1 MKMTISATLVAW
13 SPMRSRRG
21 VRRGWHSVRVSPGGL
36 TAGRGAVTLP
46 GLIMWGRARLAFITF
61 GIIGMTAS
69 SVGALE
75 RAEVPDKYK
84 WNLGD
89 LYPSEAAWTKAKD
102 ALAKR
107 VPEMAKHKGRLGK
120 SANDLRAALQDMF
133 DADLELSRLM
143 VYANGLSD
151 EDVRAARPREMKQA
165 AEELATA
172 MAAAS
177 SWVRPEI
184 LTLDPGKLRKWMAQ
198 DKKLAPYR
206 VFLEETLRRKPHTLG
221 VGEEKIA
228 AEAGDLERA
237 GGDVHGVLSNAD
249 LPYPTIKLST
259 GETVRLD
266 ASAYT
271 LHRQARARADRDK
284 VFSAFFGALKTY
296 ERTMGATLAATVKAH
311 LFEKRIRKFDT
322 ALEAALFTDNIPPAV
337 YKQLLADVHRSLPTL
352 HRYLGLR
359 KRMLGLDTLRY
370 QDLYVP
376 LVGSVDLHFQPDE
389 ARQITL
395 DALAPLGPAYIETLR
410 KGFESHWTDFL
421 PSTGKRSGAYST
433 GVYGV
438 HPYQLLNFN
447 GRYEDLTTLA
457 HESGHSMHTF
467 LSYAGQPYPT
477 AEYPIFVAEVA
488 STFNENLLIHY
499 MLDRAK
505 DDSTRLFLL
514 GTLLDGLRTTLFR
527 QTHFAEF
534 ELAFHEQAER
544 GEPLTGENLS
554 KRYLELARVYY
565 GHAQKVC
572 QVDEVLA
579 TEWAYVP
586 HFYYNFYVY
595 QYATSMIASTSLARA
610 VREEARAGKTAR
622 RDAYLKMLSAGSS
635 KYAIDLL
642 KDAGVD
648 MTTSAP
654 FDSAIAE
661 MNATMDEIEQILQRK
676 K

>member
-1 MKMTISATLVAW
+1 MGKKG
-13 SPMRSRRG
+13 PRRA
-21 VRRGWHSVRVSPGGL
+21 PGRCGL
-36 TAGRGAVTLP
+36 TAAAAAVTLP
-46 GLIMWGRARLAFITF
+46 GLMGRTRLALVWF
-61 GIIGMTAS
+61 GIIFMTATS
-69 SVGALE
+69 LGAAE
-75 RAEVPDKYK
+75 RKDVPDKYK
-84 WNLGD
+84 WNLSD
-89 LYPSEAAWTKAKD
+89 LYASEGAWTKAKD

-120 SANDLRAALQDMF
+120 SAKDLLAALQTMF
-133 DADLELSRLM
+133 DIELELSRLS

-172 MAAAS
+172 FSAAS

-184 LTLDPGKLRKWMAQ
+184 LTLDPAKLKKWIAQ
-198 DKKLAPYR
+198 EKKLAPYR
-206 VFLEETLRRKPHTLG
+206 VFLEETLRRKAHTLG
-221 VGEEKIA
+221 VAEERVA

-237 GGDVHGVLSNAD
+237 GGEVHGVLSNAD

-271 LHRQARARADRDK
+271 LHRQAPARADRDK
-284 VFSAFFGALKTY
+284 VFASFFGALKTY
-296 ERTMGATLAATVKAH
+296 ERTMGATLAAGVKAH
-311 LFEKRIRKFDT
+311 LFEKRVRHFDT
-322 ALEAALFTDNIPPAV
+322 ALEAALFQDNIPTKV

-352 HRYLGLR
+352 HRYLALR
-359 KRMLGLDTLRY
+359 KRMLGLETLRY

-376 LVGSVDLHFQPDE
+376 LVASVDMRFQPDE
-389 ARQITL
+389 ARAITL
-395 DALAPLGPAYIETLR
+395 DALAPLGKAYTDALQ
-410 KGFESHWTDFL
+410 KGFDGRWTDYL

-467 LSYAGQPYPT
+467 LSHGAQPYPT

-499 MLDRAK
+499 MIDRAK

-514 GTLLDGLRTTLFR
+514 GTQLDGLRTTLFR
-527 QTHFAEF
+527 QTQFAEF

-554 KRYLELARVYY
+554 QLYLKIARDYY
-565 GHAQKVC
+565 GHDKQGQTVC
-572 QVDEVLA
+572 QVDDLLA
-579 TEWAYVP
+579 IEWAYVP
-586 HFYYNFYVY
+586 HFYYDFYVY
-595 QYATSMIASTSLARA
+595 QYATSMVASTSLARA
-610 VREEARAGKTAR
+610 VREEIKTGKTTR
-622 RDAYLKMLSAGSS
+622 RDAYLKMLSSGSS
-635 KYAIDLL
+635 RYAIDLL

-654 FDSAIAE
+654 FDAAIAE
-661 MNATMDEIEQILQRK
+661 MNGTMDEIDKILARQAKPGAAPK

>member
-1 MKMTISATLVAW
+1 M
-13 SPMRSRRG
+13 SRT
-21 VRRGWHSVRVSPGGL
+21 RRAIVC
-36 TAGRGAVTLP
+36 
-46 GLIMWGRARLAFITF
+46 F
-61 GIIGMTAS
+61 GIGVIVMTAAAAPL
-69 SVGALE
+69 GATE
-75 RAEVPDKYK
+75 RKDVPEKYR

-89 LYPSEAAWTKAKD
+89 LFASEADWTKAKD
-102 ALAKR
+102 AAAKRIPELAKF
-107 VPEMAKHKGRLGK
+107 KGHLGK
-120 SANDLRAALQDMF
+120 SPKDLLAALQAMF
-133 DADLELSRLM
+133 DLDLQLSRLN

-165 AEELATA
+165 AEELATTF
-172 MAAAS
+172 AAAI

-184 LTLDPGKLRKWMAQ
+184 IALDPAKIRKWITQ
-198 DKKLAPYR
+198 EKKLAPYR

-221 VGEEKIA
+221 AGEERVA
-228 AEAGDLERA
+228 AEAGELERA
-237 GGDVHGVLSNAD
+237 GGEVHGVLSNAD

-259 GETVRLD
+259 GESVRLD

-284 VFSAFFGALKTY
+284 VFATFFGTLKTY
-296 ERTMGATLAATVKAH
+296 ERTMGSTLAAGVKAH
-311 LFEKRIRKFDT
+311 LFEKRVRHFDT
-322 ALEAALFTDNIPPAV
+322 ALGAALFSDNIPVAV

-352 HRYLGLR
+352 HRYLALR

-376 LVGSVDLHFQPDE
+376 LVASVDMRFKPDE
-389 ARQITL
+389 ARQLTL
-395 DALAPLGPAYIETLR
+395 DALAPLGKAYTDALE
-410 KGFESHWTDFL
+410 KGFNSRWTDYL

-447 GRYEDLTTLA
+447 NRYEDLTTLA

-467 LSYAGQPYPT
+467 LSHAAQPYPT
-477 AEYPIFVAEVA
+477 ADYPIFVAEVA
-488 STFNENLLIHY
+488 STFNENLLIHF

-505 DDSTRLFLL
+505 DDASRLFLL

-527 QTHFAEF
+527 QTQFAEF

-554 KRYLELARVYY
+554 QLYLKIARDYY
-565 GHAQKVC
+565 GHDKKVC
-572 QVDEVLA
+572 QVDDLLA
-579 TEWAYVP
+579 IEWAYVP

-595 QYATSMIASTSLARA
+595 QYATSMVASTSLARA
-610 VREEARAGKTAR
+610 VREELKTGKTAR
-622 RDAYLKMLSAGSS
+622 RDAYLKMLSSGSS

-654 FDSAIAE
+654 FDAAIAE
-661 MNATMDEIEQILQRK
+661 MNATMDEMEKVLARQPKPTK

>member
-1 MKMTISATLVAW
+1 M
-13 SPMRSRRG
+13 SRT
-21 VRRGWHSVRVSPGGL
+21 RRAIVC
-36 TAGRGAVTLP
+36 
-46 GLIMWGRARLAFITF
+46 F
-61 GIIGMTAS
+61 GIGVIVMTAAAAP
-69 SVGALE
+69 VGATE
-75 RAEVPDKYK
+75 RKDVPEKYR

-89 LYPSEAAWTKAKD
+89 LFASEADWTKAKD
-102 ALAKR
+102 AAAKR
-107 VPEMAKHKGRLGK
+107 VPELAKFKGKLGK
-120 SANDLRAALQDMF
+120 SPKDLLAALQAMF
-133 DADLELSRLM
+133 DLDLQLSRLN

-165 AEELATA
+165 AEELATTF
-172 MAAAS
+172 AAAI

-184 LTLDPGKLRKWMAQ
+184 IALDPAKIRKWITQ
-198 DKKLAPYR
+198 EKKLAPYR

-221 VGEEKIA
+221 AGEERVA
-228 AEAGDLERA
+228 AEAGELERA
-237 GGDVHGVLSNAD
+237 GGEVHGVLSNAD

-259 GETVRLD
+259 GESVRLD

-284 VFSAFFGALKTY
+284 VFATFFGTLKTY
-296 ERTMGATLAATVKAH
+296 ERTMGSTLAAGVKAH
-311 LFEKRIRKFDT
+311 LFEKRVRHFDT
-322 ALEAALFTDNIPPAV
+322 ALGAALFSDNIPVAV

-352 HRYLGLR
+352 HRYLALR

-376 LVGSVDLHFQPDE
+376 LVASVDMRFQPDE
-389 ARQITL
+389 ARKLTL
-395 DALAPLGPAYIETLR
+395 EALAPLGKAYTDALE
-410 KGFESHWTDFL
+410 KGFNSRWTDYL

-447 GRYEDLTTLA
+447 NRYEDLTTLA

-467 LSYAGQPYPT
+467 LSHAAQPYPT
-477 AEYPIFVAEVA
+477 ADYPIFVAEVA
-488 STFNENLLIHY
+488 STFNENLLIHF

-505 DDSTRLFLL
+505 DDASRLFLL

-527 QTHFAEF
+527 QTQFAEF

-554 KRYLELARVYY
+554 QLYLKIARDYY
-565 GHAQKVC
+565 GHDKKVC
-572 QVDEVLA
+572 QVDDLLA
-579 TEWAYVP
+579 IEWAYVP

-595 QYATSMIASTSLARA
+595 QYATSMVASTSLARA
-610 VREEARAGKTAR
+610 VREELKTGKTAR
-622 RDAYLKMLSAGSS
+622 RDAYLKMLSSGSS

-654 FDSAIAE
+654 FDAAIAE
-661 MNATMDEIEQILQRK
+661 MNATMDEMEKVLDRQPKPAPAKR
-676 K
+676 

>member
-1 MKMTISATLVAW
+1 M
-13 SPMRSRRG
+13 SRT
-21 VRRGWHSVRVSPGGL
+21 RR
-36 TAGRGAVTLP
+36 
-46 GLIMWGRARLAFITF
+46 AFVCF
-61 GIIGMTAS
+61 GIGVIVMTAAAAAP
-69 SVGALE
+69 VGATE
-75 RAEVPDKYK
+75 RKDVPEKYR

-89 LYPSEAAWTKAKD
+89 LFASEADWTKAKD
-102 ALAKR
+102 AAAKR
-107 VPEMAKHKGRLGK
+107 VPELAKFKGKLGK
-120 SANDLRAALQDMF
+120 SPKDLLAALQAMF
-133 DADLELSRLM
+133 DLDLQLSRLN

-165 AEELATA
+165 AEELATTF
-172 MAAAS
+172 AAAI

-184 LTLDPGKLRKWMAQ
+184 LTLDPAKVRKWITQ
-198 DKKLAPYR
+198 EKKLAPYR

-221 VGEEKIA
+221 AGEERVA
-228 AEAGDLERA
+228 AEAGELERA
-237 GGDVHGVLSNAD
+237 GGEVHGVLSNAD

-259 GETVRLD
+259 GESVRLD

-271 LHRQARARADRDK
+271 LHRQERARADRDK
-284 VFSAFFGALKTY
+284 VFATFFGTLKTY
-296 ERTMGATLAATVKAH
+296 ERTMGSTLAAGVKAH
-311 LFEKRIRKFDT
+311 LFEKRVRHFDT
-322 ALEAALFTDNIPPAV
+322 ALGAALFSDNIPVAV

-352 HRYLGLR
+352 HRYLALR

-376 LVGSVDLHFQPDE
+376 LVASVDMRFQPDE
-389 ARQITL
+389 ARKLTL
-395 DALAPLGPAYIETLR
+395 EALAPLGKAYTDALE
-410 KGFESHWTDFL
+410 KGFNSRWTDYL

-447 GRYEDLTTLA
+447 NRYEDLTTLA

-467 LSYAGQPYPT
+467 LSHAAQPYPT
-477 AEYPIFVAEVA
+477 ADYPIFVAEVA
-488 STFNENLLIHY
+488 STFNENLLIHF

-505 DDSTRLFLL
+505 DDASRLFLL

-527 QTHFAEF
+527 QTQFAEF

-554 KRYLELARVYY
+554 QLYLKIARDYY
-565 GHAQKVC
+565 GHDKKVC
-572 QVDEVLA
+572 QVDDLLA
-579 TEWAYVP
+579 IEWAYVP

-595 QYATSMIASTSLARA
+595 QYATSMVASTSLARA
-610 VREEARAGKTAR
+610 VREELKTGKTAR
-622 RDAYLKMLSAGSS
+622 RDAYLKMLSSGSS

-648 MTTSAP
+648 MTTSGP
-654 FDSAIAE
+654 FDAAIAE
-661 MNATMDEIEQILQRK
+661 MNATMDEMEKVLDRQPKPTPAKR
-676 K
+676 

>member
-1 MKMTISATLVAW
+1 M
-13 SPMRSRRG
+13 SRT
-21 VRRGWHSVRVSPGGL
+21 RR
-36 TAGRGAVTLP
+36 
-46 GLIMWGRARLAFITF
+46 AFVCF
-61 GIIGMTAS
+61 GIGVIVMTAAAAAP
-69 SVGALE
+69 VGATE
-75 RAEVPDKYK
+75 RKDVPEKYR

-89 LYPSEAAWTKAKD
+89 LFASEADWTKAKD
-102 ALAKR
+102 AAAKR
-107 VPEMAKHKGRLGK
+107 VPELAKFKGKLGK
-120 SANDLRAALQDMF
+120 SPKDLLAALQAMF
-133 DADLELSRLM
+133 DLDLQLSRLN

-165 AEELATA
+165 AEELATTF
-172 MAAAS
+172 AAAI

-184 LTLDPGKLRKWMAQ
+184 LTLDPAKVRKWITQ
-198 DKKLAPYR
+198 EKKLAPYR

-221 VGEEKIA
+221 AGEERVA
-228 AEAGDLERA
+228 AEAGELERA
-237 GGDVHGVLSNAD
+237 GGEVHGVLSNAD

-259 GETVRLD
+259 GESVRLD

-284 VFSAFFGALKTY
+284 VFATFFGTLKTY
-296 ERTMGATLAATVKAH
+296 ERTMGSTLAAGVKAH
-311 LFEKRIRKFDT
+311 LFEKRVRHFDT
-322 ALEAALFTDNIPPAV
+322 ALGAALFSDNIPVAV

-352 HRYLGLR
+352 HRYLALR

-376 LVGSVDLHFQPDE
+376 LVASVDMRFQPDE
-389 ARQITL
+389 ARKLTL
-395 DALAPLGPAYIETLR
+395 EALAPLGKAYTDALE
-410 KGFESHWTDFL
+410 KGFNSRWTDYL

-447 GRYEDLTTLA
+447 NRYEDLTTLA

-467 LSYAGQPYPT
+467 LSHAAQPYPT
-477 AEYPIFVAEVA
+477 ADYPIFVAEVA
-488 STFNENLLIHY
+488 STFNENLLIHF

-505 DDSTRLFLL
+505 DDASRLFLL

-527 QTHFAEF
+527 QTQFAEF

-554 KRYLELARVYY
+554 QLYLKIARDYY
-565 GHAQKVC
+565 GHDKKVC
-572 QVDEVLA
+572 QVDDLLA
-579 TEWAYVP
+579 IEWAYVP

-595 QYATSMIASTSLARA
+595 QYATSMVASTSLART
-610 VREEARAGKTAR
+610 VREEVTTGKTVR
-622 RDAYLKMLSAGSS
+622 RDAYLKLLSSGSS
-635 KYAIDLL
+635 KYPVDLL
-642 KDAGVD
+642 KEAGVD

-654 FDSAIAE
+654 FDAAIAE
-661 MNATMDEIEQILQRK
+661 MNATMDEMERILARQPKPASPAPKR
-676 K
+676 

>member
-1 MKMTISATLVAW
+1 
-13 SPMRSRRG
+13 
-21 VRRGWHSVRVSPGGL
+21 VRK
-36 TAGRGAVTLP
+36 
-46 GLIMWGRARLAFITF
+46 FI
-61 GIIGMTAS
+61 
-69 SVGALE
+69 
-75 RAEVPDKYK
+75 
-84 WNLGD
+84 
-89 LYPSEAAWTKAKD
+89 
-102 ALAKR
+102 
-107 VPEMAKHKGRLGK
+107 
-120 SANDLRAALQDMF
+120 
-133 DADLELSRLM
+133 
-143 VYANGLSD
+143 
-151 EDVRAARPREMKQA
+151 
-165 AEELATA
+165 AEET
-172 MAAAS
+172 
-177 SWVRPEI
+177 
-184 LTLDPGKLRKWMAQ
+184 KLG
-198 DKKLAPYR
+198 PYR
-206 VFLEETLRRKPHTLG
+206 VFLEETLRRKPHTLSAA
-221 VGEEKIA
+221 EEKIA
-228 AEAGDLERA
+228 AEAGEMERA
-237 GGDVHGVLSNAD
+237 GGEVHGVLSNAD

-259 GETVRLD
+259 GESVRLD
-266 ASAYT
+266 PAAFT
-271 LHRQARARADRDK
+271 LHRQDRDRADREK
-284 VFSAFFGALKTY
+284 VFAAFFGALKTY
-296 ERTMGATLAATVKAH
+296 ERTMGATLASTVKAH
-311 LFEKRIRKFDT
+311 LFEVRIRHFGS
-322 ALEAALFTDNIPPAV
+322 AVESALFQDNIPVAV

-352 HRYLGLR
+352 HRYLSLR
-359 KRMLGLDTLRY
+359 KRMLGVDQLHY

-376 LVGSVDLHFQPDE
+376 LVASVDMRFSPDE
-389 ARQITL
+389 ARAITL
-395 DALAPLGPAYIETLR
+395 EALAPLGTAYTEALH
-410 KGFESHWTDFL
+410 KAFESRWTDYL

-438 HPYQLLNFN
+438 HPFQLLNFN

-467 LSYAGQPYPT
+467 LSYGAQPYPT
-477 AEYPIFVAEVA
+477 ADYPMFVAEVA

-505 DDSTRLFLL
+505 DDATRLFLL

-527 QTHFAEF
+527 QTQFAEF

-554 KRYLELARVYY
+554 KRYLELARFYY

-572 QVDEVLA
+572 QVDDVLA

-595 QYATSMIASTSLARA
+595 QYATSMVASTSLARA

-622 RDAYLKMLSAGSS
+622 RDAYLKMLSSGSS